1 MIIKKPEWIMWLNKV
16 KKAKNSVF
24 DKMSIF
30 VKKRKKLYILKT
42 TFILWKNLPIFMI
55 YIKFMW
61 IDQRPANKDILWLTT
76 IELLFKYFSYIHL

>member
-16 KKAKNSVF
+16 KKVKNSVF